1 MLYCTLLNTYIIN
14 YLTNL
19 NFIIFRKIRNDVE
32 ATDPD
37 LKLSRSS
44 VSRRL
49 KKADLSAKTP
59 RSVPYKTRAHRL
71 HRVQWGKDNKDRT
84 EREWNE

>member
-1 MLYCTLLNTYIIN
+1 MSL
-14 YLTNL
+14 
-19 NFIIFRKIRNDVE
+19 FFRKIRNDAE
-32 ATDPD
+32 AADPD

-71 HRVQWGKDNKDRT
+71 HRVQWAKDNKDRT
-84 EREWNE
+84 PRQWNE